1 MMRTVR
7 LRATVDFGPSAAYER
22 LAGFTDYPKYA
33 EAVRSVEVSDLT
45 ESNCISRWA
54 FAFRGGLL
62 RWTETDTFDRAAGR
76 IDFDQVEGDLEVFIG
91 YWQVS
96 PLDDGSEIIFSLLF
110 DLGLPTLAEF
120 LEPVAANATIENMT
134 NLLIGLFG
142 PAAEITIEIDEFVS
156 DATGARR

>member
-1 MMRTVR
+1 MRTVR
-7 LRATVDFGPSAAYER
+7 LRGIVNLGHPAAYER
-22 LAGFTDYPKYA
+22 LSGFTDYPKHA

-45 ESNCISRWA
+45 ETSCVSRWA

-62 RWTETDTFDRAAGR
+62 RWTEVDTFDRAAGR
-76 IDFDQVEGDLEVFIG
+76 IDFDQVEGDLEVFTG

-96 PLDDGSEIIFSLLF
+96 PLGANSEIIFDLLF

-134 NLLIGLFG
+134 NLITGLFG
-142 PAAEITIEIDEFVS
+142 PTAEIAVEADEFVS
-156 DATGARR
+156 NATGARR